1 MKKEIKNS
9 FLEVIHLTVYSIS
22 YVEKRILRYR
32 TDILGGIIVRILIAE
47 DEKDLLELLQDNLS
61 REGHEVFIAENG
73 KAAWDIF
80 ESEKI
85 ELCILDIMMPE
96 MDGLQLVQKIRE
108 KSETPV
114 IFLTAR
120 GDETDKVLGLSL
132 GGDDYLVKPFSM
144 AELKARVQVQVRH
157 MPKSSVGVDESLS
170 NATVLS
176 YGDLNLHLD
185 EAVCYKNGQAII
197 LSAKEFILLK
207 LFMENVGRVFT
218 KKQIYNAAWQEEY
231 LYDDNTVM
239 VHLSRLRSKIEDDP
253 KNPICLINIRGI
265 GYKFSAAQP
274 IKAGEVDAK
283 E

>member
-1 MKKEIKNS
+1 M
-9 FLEVIHLTVYSIS
+9 
-22 YVEKRILRYR
+22 
-32 TDILGGIIVRILIAE
+32 RILIAE
-47 DEKDLLELLQDNLS
+47 DEKDLLELLHDNLS
-61 REGHEVFIAENG
+61 REGHDVFIAENG

-80 ESEKI
+80 EREKI
-85 ELCILDIMMPE
+85 ELCILDVMMPE

-144 AELKARVQVQVRH
+144 AELKARVQVQIRH
-157 MPKSSVGVDESLS
+157 IQKRGMEVDESHPSL
-170 NATVLS
+170 TVLS
-176 YGDLNLHLD
+176 YGKLNLHLD
-185 EAVCYKNGQAII
+185 EAVCYKNDQTII
-197 LSAKEFILLK
+197 LSAKEFLLLK

-218 KKQIYNAAWQEEY
+218 KKQIYNAVWQEEY

-253 KNPICLINIRGI
+253 KNPIYLITIRGI
-265 GYKFSAAQP
+265 GYKFSVYP
-274 IKAGEVDAK
+274 PVKAGEVNAQK
-283 E
+283 